1 MRRSSKAKREPFSDE
16 EEKLSS
22 SPIPTTTLS
31 SSVFLDSSHGSSSS
45 STTTAS
51 SLSTSTFSSIASG
64 NYSRNSK
71 TVKLEQMIKEIQQH
85 QYYRR
90 LVEKAERI
98 NRNETISSA
107 GSSHSEKDQFPNNEC
122 GELDEDKQSFTQLL
136 HKLRRLILSAPVTL
150 GSGEHETSLGCMKD
164 SLRQFIWPLLLHDLD
179 HLCRDKSSVFHIIKK
194 IDKQHEQYEQVEKDV
209 ERSMFKF
216 LAPFFGQYNNQ
227 VIYMNTSNAS
237 SSSSLNGGVSK
248 NTGAKTMNLELS
260 YKRRNLSLVVNSIL
274 QLYKRFKEKA
284 ENSNFAEEI
293 VPLYY
298 FQGFHEICSV
308 MLLTFQDNL
317 ETTFRCCYRLATNHF
332 YDSMHSPNLDQAI
345 KKCAMVITILE
356 ESGHHDICEI
366 LRESGVDQGHYAL
379 SWILTWFAHVI
390 EQDCGE
396 KEENEDSSNGTSVV
410 SDNAVV
416 PSLFL
421 VQTLFDIFLAVGNP
435 FFVVYVAASVVIERR
450 EELLILK
457 EGGSATTVRQKLAAV
472 SGGRTEID
480 FPFSADEDDDNIN
493 YIEFTVIFGLLNRF
507 PKNITPKW
515 LERVVKRALH
525 LWKSHDY
532 RKLCSPEEFT
542 NEFPFP
548 YLCECEDFSNYHESV
563 ADYWRDEEEERLLR
577 EEKEREEA
585 EKRRKAQQQHLS
597 KVFFV
602 GGSIVVAAAAFY
614 FSAQSWFFHA
624 TFK

>member
-1 MRRSSKAKREPFSDE
+1 MRRSSNTNREGRTVEQE
-16 EEKLSS
+16 ERQH
-22 SPIPTTTLS
+22 PTTS
-31 SSVFLDSSHGSSSS
+31 DSNMFLDSSFGSSSP
-45 STTTAS
+45 TTTS
-51 SLSTSTFSSIASG
+51 PSPSTHSTFSSNVVSG
-64 NYSRNSK
+64 NVYSRNSK

-85 QYYRR
+85 TYYRR
-90 LVEKAERI
+90 LLDQAERM
-98 NRNETISSA
+98 NRNGSTTGTSSEI
-107 GSSHSEKDQFPNNEC
+107 SSHSINDDPIGENE
-122 GELDEDKQSFTQLL
+122 DEDKQSFTQLL
-136 HKLRRLILSAPVTL
+136 HKLRRLILSSPITL
-150 GSGEHETSLGCMKD
+150 GSGDYETNLGCIKD
-164 SLRQFIWPLLLHDLD
+164 SLRQFIWPLLLHDSD

-216 LAPFFGQYNNQ
+216 LAPFFGKYNNQ
-227 VIYMNTSNAS
+227 VIYVNTSNAS

-248 NTGAKTMNLELS
+248 HTGSKTMNLELS

-274 QLYKRFKEKA
+274 QLYKRFQDQA
-284 ENSNFAEEI
+284 ENSNFSEEI

-332 YDSMHSPNLDQAI
+332 YDSMHSPNLDEVI
-345 KKCAMVITILE
+345 RKCAMIITILE

-366 LRESGVDQGHYAL
+366 LRDSGMDQGHYAL

-396 KEENEDSSNGTSVV
+396 DHEDSPYSTTNIASENFTST
-410 SDNAVV
+410 V

-421 VQTLFDIFLAVGNP
+421 VQTLFDVFLAVGNP

-480 FPFSADEDDDNIN
+480 FPFSADEDDDDIN

-515 LERVVKRALH
+515 LERVVKRALN
-525 LWKSHDY
+525 LWKHHDY
-532 RKLCSPEEFT
+532 RNLCSPEEFT
-542 NEFPFP
+542 NPFPFS

-585 EKRRKAQQQHLS
+585 EKRRKAQQQQLS
-597 KVFFV
+597 KAFFL